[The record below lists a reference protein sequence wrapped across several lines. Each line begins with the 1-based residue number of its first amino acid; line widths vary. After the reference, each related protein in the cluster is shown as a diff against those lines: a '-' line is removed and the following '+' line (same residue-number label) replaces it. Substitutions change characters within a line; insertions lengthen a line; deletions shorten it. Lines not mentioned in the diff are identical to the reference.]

1 MATLA
6 TVPRNQQLDL
16 GQYDRSPEL
25 TDNENRTFETWAANP
40 LFKLGEYRLPRL
52 FPPLA
57 DVLSSDDFEPQG
69 RLRTIR
75 FILEEVG
82 RRRQAYWGWGD
93 AEWLELL
100 HSPAATSNKV
110 TKPYLLAV
118 AYTLGGFRR
127 MYDLR
132 FCFSLPLTARA
143 VFGATLFDHE
153 CQRLL
158 KVLRGVGYGV
168 SVSSYP
174 RLTASGLVFRPA
186 LVRWRPCSS
195 RGAVRRALRRD
206 GRGRGGR

>member
-1 MATLA
+1 MSTSA
-6 TVPRNQQLDL
+6 VIPRNQRLDF

-25 TDNENRTFETWAANP
+25 TDDENRTFETWAARP
-40 LFKLGEYRLPRL
+40 LFKLEQHRLPRL
-52 FPPLA
+52 FRPIA

-75 FILEEVG
+75 FVLEEVG

-93 AEWLELL
+93 EEWLELL

-118 AYTLGGFRR
+118 AYTLSGFRR

-132 FCFSLPLTARA
+132 FSFSLPLTARA
-143 VFGATLFDHE
+143 VFGAALFDHE

-158 KVLRGVGYGV
+158 EGKRGDEAHLPARPLNVLGRSGAR
-168 SVSSYP
+168 SF
-174 RLTASGLVFRPA
+174 RLTLWIALMTTRRASGIA
-186 LVRWRPCSS
+186 GS
-195 RGAVRRALRRD
+195 RF
-206 GRGRGGR
+206 